1 MDITEIFNDKT
12 LQLKLLNKFQ
22 PGFLKLDSE
31 GKVEINR
38 TVKLNIPLENMTFS
52 QAKNFRS
59 DTNKIENNYD
69 DSLFSKDSKGA
80 NANISK
86 SIKNIFNIGLETN
99 LKMENNNKKENKTKS
114 IRYKHSIFQRFIK
127 VSIPQ
132 KDFKLDENIKQEFKI
147 ILNKKSDKE
156 KINELFKLYS
166 KYGFGVPFE
175 FILGGKYYIYFDARS
190 EEEKKEIE
198 SKLNNLTSISANN
211 QKMGFNFDMNNKN
224 ESKAKMENLN
234 IQMDV
239 VGGNS
244 EKKDDFNEWLKSLT
258 LDNIEIIKYEQV
270 IPIHEYCDEDVKNE
284 IENLLERENNKIL
297 KKYEQ
302 NNEDSLNQP
311 VIQSK
316 YAEVVA
322 DPVTIMFL
330 GDNDSGKTSII
341 KRFTTGQYNSLERTT
356 IAQEYFNENKYY
368 KYDNKIYKVK
378 VQLVDNIVNNER
390 LKDLD
395 LSYLRHCDGI
405 ILVYDISNEKSIERL
420 NIWGGLIRD
429 YKCKNVPLFLV
440 PNKADLEKKPLD
452 LDKICEKYE
461 MIKMKD
467 ISCKAPDKIDELK
480 AVMNSIIKE
489 SYKRKK
495 NRADNLVYKSKG
507 FCF

>member
-12 LQLKLLNKFQ
+12 LQLKLLNKFP
-22 PGFLKLDSE
+22 PGFLKLDSD

-38 TVKLNIPLENMTFS
+38 TVKLSIPLENMTFS

-59 DTNKIENNYD
+59 QTTKENNH
-69 DSLFSKDSKGA
+69 
-80 NANISK
+80 
-86 SIKNIFNIGLETN
+86 
-99 LKMENNNKKENKTKS
+99 
-114 IRYKHSIFQRFIK
+114 YKHSIFQRFIK

-356 IAQEYFNENKYY
+356 IAQ
-368 KYDNKIYKVK
+368 D
-378 VQLVDNIVNNER
+378 
-390 LKDLD
+390 
-395 LSYLRHCDGI
+395 
-405 ILVYDISNEKSIERL
+405 
-420 NIWGGLIRD
+420 IWGGLIRD
-429 YKCKNVPLFLV
+429 YKSKNVPLFLV

-495 NRADNLVYKSKG
+495 NRSDNLVYKSKG

>member
-1 MDITEIFNDKT
+1 MDNSEIFNDKT
-12 LQLKLLNKFQ
+12 LQLKLLNKFP
-22 PGFLKLDSE
+22 PGFLKLDSD

-59 DTNKIENNYD
+59 ETNKIENNYD

-86 SIKNIFNIGLETN
+86 SIKNIFNIGLESN
-99 LKMENNNKKENKTKS
+99 LKMEDSNKKENKTKS
-114 IRYKHSIFQRFIK
+114 IRYKHSIFQRYIK

-132 KDFKLDENIKQEFKI
+132 KDFKFDESIKQEFKI
-147 ILNKKSDKE
+147 ILDKKNDKE

-211 QKMGFNFDMNNKN
+211 QKASFNFDLNNKN
-224 ESKAKMENLN
+224 EAKAKMENLN

-284 IENLLERENNKIL
+284 IENLLERENDKIF
-297 KKYEQ
+297 KKNEP
-302 NNEDSLNQP
+302 NNEDSLNQQI
-311 VIQSK
+311 IQNR
-316 YAEVVA
+316 YDEIVA

-330 GDNDSGKTSII
+330 GDNDSGKTSVI
-341 KRFTTGQYNSLERTT
+341 KRFLTGQYNSLERTT

-368 KYDNKIYKVK
+368 KFDNKIYKVK
-378 VQLVDNIVNNER
+378 IQLVDNIVNSER

-405 ILVYDISNEKSIERL
+405 ILVFDISNEKSIERL
-420 NIWGGLIRD
+420 SVWGGLIRD
-429 YKCKNVPLFLV
+429 YKGKNVPLFLV
-440 PNKADLEKKPLD
+440 PNKADLGNKPLD

-467 ISCKAPDKIDELK
+467 ISCKDPNKTKELK
-480 AVMNSIIKE
+480 QVLNSIIME

-495 NRADNLVYKSKG
+495 NRGDNLVYKPKS

>member
-12 LQLKLLNKFQ
+12 LQLKLLNKFP
-22 PGFLKLDSE
+22 PGFLKLDSD

-52 QAKNFRS
+52 QAKNYRS

-99 LKMENNNKKENKTKS
+99 LKMEDNNKKENKSKS
-114 IRYKHSIFQRFIK
+114 IRYKHSIFQRYIK
-127 VSIPQ
+127 VSIHQ
-132 KDFKLDENIKQEFKI
+132 KDFKLDESIKQEFKN

-166 KYGFGVPFE
+166 KYGFGVPLE

-211 QKMGFNFDMNNKN
+211 QKIGFNFDLNNKN
-224 ESKAKMENLN
+224 EAKAKMENLN

-270 IPIHEYCDEDVKNE
+270 IPIHEYCDEDIKNE

-302 NNEDSLNQP
+302 NKEDSLNQQA
-311 VIQSK
+311 IQK
-316 YAEVVA
+316 RYDENVA

-341 KRFTTGQYNSLERTT
+341 KRFITGQYNSLERTT
-356 IAQEYFNENKYY
+356 IAQEYFSENKYY
-368 KYDNKIYKVK
+368 KFDNKIYKVK
-378 VQLVDNIVNNER
+378 VQLVDNIVNNEH

-395 LSYLRHCDGI
+395 LSYIRHCDGI
-405 ILVYDISNEKSIERL
+405 ILVFDISNENAMERL
-420 NIWGGLIRD
+420 NIWGGLIRE
-429 YKCKNVPLFLV
+429 YKAKNIPLFLV
-440 PNKADLEKKPLD
+440 PNKADLENKPLD
-452 LDKICEKYE
+452 LKKICEKYE

-467 ISCKAPDKIDELK
+467 ISCKDPEKIDELK
-480 AVMNSIIKE
+480 KVLNSIIME

-495 NRADNLVYKSKG
+495 NRGNNLVYKKKG
-507 FCF
+507 FCY

>member
-12 LQLKLLNKFQ
+12 LQLKLLNKFK

-52 QAKNFRS
+52 QAKNYRS

-99 LKMENNNKKENKTKS
+99 LKMENNNKKENKSKS

-211 QKMGFNFDMNNKN
+211 QKMGFNFDINNN
-224 ESKAKMENLN
+224 DESKAKMENLN

-244 EKKDDFNEWLKSLT
+244 EKNM
-258 LDNIEIIKYEQV
+258 
-270 IPIHEYCDEDVKNE
+270 
-284 IENLLERENNKIL
+284 IL
-297 KKYEQ
+297 
-302 NNEDSLNQP
+302 
-311 VIQSK
+311 
-316 YAEVVA
+316 
-322 DPVTIMFL
+322 
-330 GDNDSGKTSII
+330 
-341 KRFTTGQYNSLERTT
+341 
-356 IAQEYFNENKYY
+356 
-368 KYDNKIYKVK
+368 
-378 VQLVDNIVNNER
+378 
-390 LKDLD
+390 
-395 LSYLRHCDGI
+395 
-405 ILVYDISNEKSIERL
+405 
-420 NIWGGLIRD
+420 
-429 YKCKNVPLFLV
+429 
-440 PNKADLEKKPLD
+440 
-452 LDKICEKYE
+452 
-461 MIKMKD
+461 
-467 ISCKAPDKIDELK
+467 
-480 AVMNSIIKE
+480 MN
-489 SYKRKK
+489 
-495 NRADNLVYKSKG
+495 G
-507 FCF
+507 

>member
-12 LQLKLLNKFQ
+12 LQLKLLNKFP
-22 PGFLKLDSE
+22 PGFLKLDSD

-59 DTNKIENNYD
+59 QTTKENNH
-69 DSLFSKDSKGA
+69 
-80 NANISK
+80 
-86 SIKNIFNIGLETN
+86 
-99 LKMENNNKKENKTKS
+99 
-114 IRYKHSIFQRFIK
+114 YKHSIFQRFIK

-175 FILGGKYYIYFDARS
+175 FILGGKYYIYFNARS

-211 QKMGFNFDMNNKN
+211 QKMGVDSDMYNKN
-224 ESKAKMENLN
+224 ESKAKIENLN
-234 IQMDV
+234 IPIDV

-244 EKKDDFNEWLKSLT
+244 EKKYEFNEWLKSLT
-258 LDNIEIIKYEQV
+258 LDNIEVIEYEHV
-270 IPIHEYCDEDVKNE
+270 IPIHEYCDDDVKNE

-302 NNEDSLNQP
+302 NNEDSLNQE
-311 VIQSK
+311 VIQNR
-316 YAEVVA
+316 YDDMVA

-356 IAQEYFNENKYY
+356 ITQEFFNENKYY
-368 KYDNKIYKVK
+368 KFDNKIYKVK
-378 VQLVDNIVNNER
+378 VQMVDNYIINND
-390 LKDLD
+390 LKAMD
-395 LSYLRHCDGI
+395 LSYIKQCDGI

-429 YKCKNVPLFLV
+429 NNDKKVPLFLV
-440 PNKADLEKKPLD
+440 PNKADLEKKPFD

-467 ISCKAPDKIDELK
+467 ISCKDPDKIDELK
-480 AVMNSIIKE
+480 KVLNAIIKE

-495 NRADNLVYKSKG
+495 KRGFNLVYKPKPKS